1 MEILIDA
8 SAILAVLLNEPE
20 RDEVTR
26 MTTGA
31 SLAAP
36 ACLEFEIGNA
46 LSALMKR
53 NAISIPQAV
62 SVYHEFCKIPVRELP
77 VIIPAALVVSG
88 EENMDAYDAYYLSCA
103 EQMRLPMLTLDK
115 RLTAVSKK
123 RGIRLMEVQ
132 QCSS

>member
-1 MEILIDA
+1 MEMIIDA

-20 RDEVTR
+20 RDGINK

-77 VIIPAALVVSG
+77 VNIPTSLVVSG
-88 EENMDAYDAYYLSCA
+88 EENIYAYDAYYLTCA

-115 RLTAVSKK
+115 RLAAVSAK
-123 RGIRLMEVQ
+123 RGIQLVEVR
-132 QCSS
+132 

>member
-1 MEILIDA
+1 MEIIIDA

-20 RDEVTR
+20 RDGITK
-26 MTTGA
+26 MTAGA

-46 LSALMKR
+46 LGALMKR

-62 SVYHEFCKIPVRELP
+62 SVYHEFCKIPVRELQ
-77 VIIPAALVVSG
+77 VNIPTSLVVSR
-88 EENMDAYDAYYLSCA
+88 EENIYAYDAYYLTCA

-115 RLTAVSKK
+115 RLAAVSAK
-123 RGIRLMEVQ
+123 RGIQLVEVR
-132 QCSS
+132 